1 MSKRGH
7 TEEQI
12 LRALHQAEGGTRV
25 SELCREHGIS
35 EATYYVWKKEYAGLG
50 LSELRE
56 LRQLRG
62 ENAKLKRL
70 VADLSLDRHMLQE
83 IVRKKPV
90 RPRHRRELGR
100 WTQAAF
106 VVSERRVS
114 RLLPIQ
120 LATLR
125 YRSRRDPQTALRM
138 RLRELAAS
146 RVRFGYRRLTVL
158 LRREGWAVNAKRIY
172 RLYTEDGLAVRTKLR
187 RKIARRQRVPLQRAT
202 RPHERLSMDFVS
214 NRLLDGR
221 WFRVLTMV
229 DQFTRECLALLVDS
243 SLTSQKVALAL
254 SEIVAERGAP
264 VSITVD
270 NGTEFQ
276 SKAMDVWAYQHGVQL
291 DFIRPGRPT
300 ENGYIESFNG
310 RLRDECLNVQV
321 FFSVADARDKLER
334 WRQDYNRVRP
344 HSALGDSTPE
354 EFANAWQTA
363 AATASSD
370 GLQEGLS

>member
-12 LRALHQAEGGTRV
+12 LRALHQAEGGTRI
-25 SELCREHGIS
+25 SDLCREHGIS
-35 EATYYVWKKEYAGLG
+35 EATYYVWKKKYAGLG

-56 LRQLRG
+56 LRQLRE
-62 ENAKLKRL
+62 ENSQAQAAGRG
-70 VADLSLDRHMLQE
+70 SLAGPAHAAGDRP
-83 IVRKKPV
+83 KKAV

-125 YRSRRDPQTALRM
+125 YRSRRDPQTALRI
-138 RLRELAAS
+138 RLRELAAN

-158 LRREGWAVNAKRIY
+158 LRREGWKVNAKRIY

-187 RKIARRQRVPLQRAT
+187 RKIARRQRVPLLRAT

-221 WFRVLTMV
+221 WFRVLTVV
-229 DQFTRECLALLVDS
+229 DQFTRECLTLLVDS
-243 SLTSQKVALAL
+243 SLTGTKVAQAL

-321 FFSVADARDKLER
+321 FFTVADARDKLEQ
-334 WRQDYNRVRP
+334 WRLDYNQVRP
-344 HSALGDSTPE
+344 HSALGDSAPE
-354 EFANAWQTA
+354 EFAHAWQTA
-363 AATASSD
+363 AAITSSD
-370 GLQEGLS
+370 GLREVLS

>member
-1 MSKRGH
+1 
-7 TEEQI
+7 
-12 LRALHQAEGGTRV
+12 
-25 SELCREHGIS
+25 
-35 EATYYVWKKEYAGLG
+35 
-50 LSELRE
+50 
-56 LRQLRG
+56 
-62 ENAKLKRL
+62 
-70 VADLSLDRHMLQE
+70 
-83 IVRKKPV
+83 
-90 RPRHRRELGR
+90 LGR

-125 YRSRRDPQTALRM
+125 YRSRRDPQTALRI
-138 RLRELAAS
+138 RLRELAAN

-158 LRREGWAVNAKRIY
+158 LRREGWQVNAKRIY
-172 RLYTEDGLAVRTKLR
+172 RIYTEDGLAVRTKLR
-187 RKIARRQRVPLQRAT
+187 RKIARRQRVPLQRPT

-221 WFRVLTMV
+221 WFRVLTVV
-229 DQFTRECLALLVDS
+229 DQFTRECLTLLVDH
-243 SLTSQKVALAL
+243 SLTGTKVAQAL

-264 VSITVD
+264 LSITVD

-321 FFSVADARDKLER
+321 FFTVADARDKLEQ
-334 WRQDYNRVRP
+334 WRLDYNQVRP
-344 HSALGDSTPE
+344 HSALGDRAPE
-354 EFANAWQTA
+354 EFAQQWQTA
-363 AATASSD
+363 AIEPASSD
-370 GLQEGLS
+370 GLREGLT